1 MRKTGGVLTII
12 GGIIGIII
20 GISQISG
27 VEDIVID
34 IGGVEAPLFAYG
46 IVALI
51 VGIVALVGG
60 IYALTARVWSFA
72 LAGGIVLVV
81 SGVGHIGPWMRFL
94 DPGMNSFAP
103 IVIGLTG
110 VVFITLGILG
120 TIFIA
125 LRRREFE

>member
-1 MRKTGGVLTII
+1 MEEI
-12 GGIIGIII
+12 
-20 GISQISG
+20 
-27 VEDIVID
+27 IVID
-34 IGGVEAPLFAYG
+34 IGGVESQLAYV

-81 SGVGHIGPWMRFL
+81 SGVGHIGPWIRFL

-125 LRRREFE
+125 LRKGEFE